1 MNTAVVT
8 FGSDPYHR
16 ALRAYLATVAGALGI
31 GMESCALDIDTPV
44 SAYLAVD
51 HKVPAFP
58 DRDVAVLWDEERGW
72 SVAMETHSGEDLI
85 LLAELGGDT
94 VAPPAEVV
102 ARFVAEVCGGR
113 TTDDPLASVA

>member
-1 MNTAVVT
+1 MNKAVGT

-16 ALRAYLATVAGALGI
+16 ALRGYLATVANALGI

-51 HKVPAFP
+51 HKVLAFP

-85 LLAELGGDT
+85 LLAGLGGDT
-94 VAPPAEVV
+94 VAPPAEIV
-102 ARFVAEVCGGR
+102 ARFVEDVCAGKA
-113 TTDDPLASVA
+113 TDDPLASVA